1 MIKNLR
7 LYLEALFIGL
17 TIFLL
22 TGCANVD
29 PWDRNILAKES
40 MTLQPDPLGSAMRD
54 HVDFSREGTQGATR
68 SGGGGCGCN

>member
-1 MIKNLR
+1 MMIDLR
-7 LYLEALFIGL
+7 LGSRTLLIGL
-17 TIFLL
+17 TILLL

-40 MTLQPDPLGSAMRD
+40 MTLQPDPLGSALRD
-54 HVDFSREGTQGATR
+54 HIEFSREGTQGATS

>member
-7 LYLEALFIGL
+7 LYPQALLIGL
-17 TIFLL
+17 TILLL

-40 MTLQPDPLGSAMRD
+40 MTLQPDPLGAAMRD
-54 HVDFSREGTQGATR
+54 HAQFSREGTLGATS